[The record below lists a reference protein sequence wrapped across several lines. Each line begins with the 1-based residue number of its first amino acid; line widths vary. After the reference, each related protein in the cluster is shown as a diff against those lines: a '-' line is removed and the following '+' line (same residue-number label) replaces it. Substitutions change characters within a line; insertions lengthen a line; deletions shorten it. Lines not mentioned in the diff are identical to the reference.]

1 MYNVLFD
8 DSRMNNEQVHHVR
21 PVSVALFFFA
31 SQRTSLSVII
41 YPSTFILRY
50 TCKEVRVTFIHNFC
64 LKSEEASLAQ
74 V

>member
-21 PVSVALFFFA
+21 PVSVALFFLRHRGLLFQSSFIQVHSSCA
-31 SQRTSLSVII
+31 IRARKFGLHS
-41 YPSTFILRY
+41 ST
-50 TCKEVRVTFIHNFC
+50 TF
-64 LKSEEASLAQ
+64 